1 MMSHGEDKHDAEEEH
16 QGVTAAI
23 SCFKF
28 RVRLGNFQP
37 H

>member
-1 MMSHGEDKHDAEEEH
+1 LLQSAILN
-16 QGVTAAI
+16 QGVIAAI